1 METHFFNLLHLNLK
15 QMKNLLA
22 CIVVIATISSI
33 LTSCSETHSDDSNQT
48 SNNDSIVYN
57 IQPDNAA
64 EKIEPPKDSPKG
76 QLQPL
81 PDDIEVLG
89 KDALSDIILEEAHV
103 TAELVSFNKTG
114 SSTYTDGNEL
124 VIEYEAVVMY
134 YEETYLASKNPAFGY
149 ELSCLD
155 SGKDVSGKP
164 CILVPA
170 GGQAKFVGKLNFWKR
185 SGKWVFRSYKNTPV
199 KVIQ

>member
-1 METHFFNLLHLNLK
+1 
-15 QMKNLLA
+15 MKNLLA

-103 TAELVSFNKTG
+103 TAELVSFNKT
-114 SSTYTDGNEL
+114 Y
-124 VIEYEAVVMY
+124 IE
-134 YEETYLASKNPAFGY
+134 
-149 ELSCLD
+149 
-155 SGKDVSGKP
+155 
-164 CILVPA
+164 
-170 GGQAKFVGKLNFWKR
+170 
-185 SGKWVFRSYKNTPV
+185 
-199 KVIQ
+199 